1 MKHDHGLKSAERT
14 MNPTL
19 LRVHTNKIDKKR
31 FMDDNAVHSK
41 NEDKSVLRLL
51 TNKRSP
57 ARRKKISDELKN
69 P

>member
-1 MKHDHGLKSAERT
+1 

-57 ARRKKISDELKN
+57 AWRKKISVEAKN